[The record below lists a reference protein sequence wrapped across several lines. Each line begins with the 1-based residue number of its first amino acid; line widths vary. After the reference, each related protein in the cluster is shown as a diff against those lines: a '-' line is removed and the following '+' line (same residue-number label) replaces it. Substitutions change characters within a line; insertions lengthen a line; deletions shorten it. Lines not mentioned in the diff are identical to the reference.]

1 MNRIKKTV
9 IVSLLASFIFVS
21 TVPAAF
27 AADDA
32 LQKTV
37 NDALYGGLLGA
48 LVGTAVTLLS
58 KEPSDNLGN
67 IPTGAA
73 LGVLFGAA
81 YGLATSSGTVQS
93 VGEIEG
99 TKFTL
104 QVPTVERVSVY
115 DSRTAKTENI
125 QHIGLIKYKF

>member
-1 MNRIKKTV
+1 MNRIKKAV

-27 AADDA
+27 AADDTM
-32 LQKTV
+32 QKTV
-37 NDALYGGLLGA
+37 HDALYGGLLGA

-58 KEPSDNLGN
+58 KNPGDHLGN

-81 YGLATSSGTVQS
+81 YGLATSGTVQS

-99 TKFTL
+99 NKFTL
-104 QVPTVERVSVY
+104 HVPTVERASAY
-115 DSRTAKTENI
+115 DRRTATTENI
-125 QHIGLIKYKF
+125 QHVSLMRYKF

>member
-1 MNRIKKTV
+1 MKLFKKTV

-32 LQKTV
+32 LKTTV
-37 NDALYGGLLGA
+37 NDALYGGLLGG
-48 LVGTAVTLLS
+48 LVGTAVMLLAN
-58 KEPSDNLGN
+58 KPTDHLNY

-73 LGVLFGAA
+73 LGILFGAA
-81 YGLATSSGTVQS
+81 YGLATSGTVQS

-99 TKFTL
+99 NKFTL
-104 QVPTVERVSVY
+104 HVPTVEHASAYDTKTNTTETAEHVSLMRY
-115 DSRTAKTENI
+115 R
-125 QHIGLIKYKF
+125 F